1 MSELTAPFK
10 SLFSDEL
17 YNLAACKQQNML
29 SFVHQFVGR
38 ATAED
43 LKTEELEDRTVLEG
57 FAAVN
62 RL

>member
-10 SLFSDEL
+10 SLFLDEL

-29 SFVHQFVGR
+29 SFVQFVSR
-38 ATAED
+38 ATSKD

>member
-10 SLFSDEL
+10 SLFLDEL

-29 SFVHQFVGR
+29 SFVQFVSR
-38 ATAED
+38 ATSED